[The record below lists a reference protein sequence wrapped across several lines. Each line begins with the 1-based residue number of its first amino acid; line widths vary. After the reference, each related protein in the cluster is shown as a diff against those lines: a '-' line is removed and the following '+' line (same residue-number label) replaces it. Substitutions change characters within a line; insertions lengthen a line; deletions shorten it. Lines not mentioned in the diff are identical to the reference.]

1 MTKTMSV
8 LFVVSV
14 LLSAVFVTSFSMQH
28 ADAVTAKG
36 TGHTKNPRGYG
47 TGTVVKVCGDKLCSE
62 GLKPDLPKTE
72 PRTGK
77 ILDEPVAC
85 TMEYMPVCGADGI
98 TYGNKCMMK
107 ASGTSLAYKGEC
119 GSRSDKVGEDQVAA
133 CTKEYMPVCGKDGIT
148 YGNKCM
154 MKASGVSLSHK
165 GECGADDSMMG
176 EPKMHKSTI
185 ASKTVTSIQD
195 PGLGHESHQL
205 ALILPPSDMI
215 YKGSLTFAAS
225 EPVQLVALTGPL
237 AEGED
242 NGQPIWTPDGETK
255 FALTIVDPQASS
267 GTWNFAGNALAVHT
281 KNAEQFTVSYTVS
294 YMEKETSS
302 TVLTGTTIS
311 VQDPGLGHESHQL
324 AVILPPNEMPYSGV
338 LAYSASEPIQ
348 LIALHGPL
356 AEGEDNGQP
365 IWTPDGET
373 KFALTIVDTKAS
385 SGTWNFAGNALAVHT
400 KNAEPFTVTYTVVAS
415 Q

>member
-1 MTKTMSV
+1 MTPHRSQKIKCMWFPWTDFQQDNIFIELFPIMTKTMSV
-8 LFVVSV
+8 LFVVTV
-14 LLSAVFVTSFSMQH
+14 LMSAVFVTSFSMQQ

-47 TGTVVKVCGDKLCSE
+47 LGTGSKVCGDKLCSD
-62 GLKPDLPKTE
+62 GLKPELPKTE

-77 ILDEPVAC
+77 IIDDLVMC
-85 TMEYMPVCGADGI
+85 TM
-98 TYGNKCMMK
+98 
-107 ASGTSLAYKGEC
+107 
-119 GSRSDKVGEDQVAA
+119 
-133 CTKEYMPVCGKDGIT
+133 EYMPVCGKDGIT

-154 MKASGVSLSHK
+154 MTASGVSLAHK
-165 GECGADDSMMG
+165 GECGAMMDDSSK
-176 EPKMHKSTI
+176 PKMHKSTI
-185 ASKTVTSIQD
+185 ASKTVTSMQD
-195 PGLGHESHQL
+195 SGLGHESHQL

-215 YKGSLTFAAS
+215 YKGSLTYAAS
-225 EPVQLVALTGPL
+225 EPIQLIALHGPL

-255 FALTIVDPQASS
+255 FALTIIDPQASS

-281 KNAEQFTVSYTVS
+281 KNPEPFTVSYTVS
-294 YMEKETSS
+294 YMEKEASS
-302 TVLTGTTIS
+302 TVMTGTTIS

-324 AVILPPNEMPYSGV
+324 AVILPPNEMPYSGM
-338 LAYSASEPIQ
+338 LTYSASEPIQ

-373 KFALTIVDTKAS
+373 KFALTIIDPQAS

-400 KNAEPFTVTYTVVAS
+400 KNPEPFTVTYTVVAS